1 MKGKWAQGIVP
12 RHFAWILQDKLATCE
27 RPGGYGENHRKVRRQ
42 EEIIWLRE
50 QGFDPVI
57 SVIASP
63 HNLHAYDELGLRW
76 EHVPFKAN
84 QDSEEFLRRF
94 YPRLRTLLTEGHK
107 VLVHDEELSDRLAGT
122 IAGYLVWAGL
132 VPEVPRA
139 VAMIERLLERQLGAK
154 ARTMVSSAA
163 NLADAKP

>member
-12 RHFAWILQDKLATCE
+12 RHFAWILQDKLAICE
-27 RPGGYGENHRKVRRQ
+27 RPGGYGDNHRKVRRQ

-57 SVIASP
+57 SVINSP
-63 HNLHAYDELGLRW
+63 HNLHAYDELGLKW
-76 EHVPFKAN
+76 EHAPFKPN
-84 QDSEEFLRRF
+84 QEPDEFLRRI
-94 YPRLRTLLTEGHK
+94 YPRLRTLLTQGNK
-107 VLVHDEELSDRLAGT
+107 VVVHDEELSDRLAGT

-132 VPEVPRA
+132 VPEVHRA

-154 ARTMVSSAA
+154 ARTMVSAA
-163 NLADAKP
+163 AHLAEET